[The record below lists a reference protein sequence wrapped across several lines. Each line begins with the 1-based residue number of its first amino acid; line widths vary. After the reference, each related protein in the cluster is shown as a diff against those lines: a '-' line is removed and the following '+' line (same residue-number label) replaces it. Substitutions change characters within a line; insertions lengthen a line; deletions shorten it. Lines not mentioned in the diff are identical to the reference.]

1 MQVNNKFQIRL
12 KEEEGG
18 KVAIIQSQQTS
29 LKLNA
34 TSATG
39 MAIINLN
46 VELIYLKQR
55 GKNLILQKK
64 KK

>member
-18 KVAIIQSQQTS
+18 KVALIQSQQTS

-34 TSATG
+34 TSAIG